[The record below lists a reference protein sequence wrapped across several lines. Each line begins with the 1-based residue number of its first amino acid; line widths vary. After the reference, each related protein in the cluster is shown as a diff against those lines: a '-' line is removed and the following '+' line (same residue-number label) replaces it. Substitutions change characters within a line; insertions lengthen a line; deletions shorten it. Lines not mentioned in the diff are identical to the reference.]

1 MRTRYKQWAVDYL
14 DLHPEL
20 VIKDFS
26 FENPFFQKSI
36 YYEIGSG
43 KGEFI
48 TDYSLKHP
56 NDHFLAVERARTIA
70 GKMAK
75 KLVENECKNVLL
87 FPCDGVDLFE
97 RTPDNSLD
105 GIFLNFVDPW
115 PKKRHAKRRLTYR
128 TFLEQ
133 YFRMLKPGGR
143 IFFKSDNDSL
153 YEFTLEEVSN
163 SQFKIEKNEAD
174 YRFDEVH
181 DSMTGYEEKF
191 RGLGHPIHRII
202 LIKEK

>member
-26 FENPFFQKSI
+26 FIDPFFQQNI

-43 KGEFI
+43 KGEFL

-70 GKMAK
+70 GIMAK
-75 KLVENECKNVLL
+75 RLVDNECNNVRL
-87 FPCDGVDLFE
+87 FPLDGQELFE
-97 RTPDNSLD
+97 KTPDNSLD

-115 PKKRHAKRRLTYR
+115 PKKRHEKRRLTYH

-133 YFRMLKPGGR
+133 YYRMLKPGGK
-143 IFFKSDNDSL
+143 IFFKSDNDGL
-153 YEFTLEEVSN
+153 YEFTLEEVKN
-163 SQFKIEKNEAD
+163 TVFKIEINEPD
-174 YRFDEVH
+174 YQFDEEN
-181 DSMTGYEEKF
+181 DSLTGYEQKF
-191 RGLGHPIHRII
+191 RGIGHPIHRIV
-202 LIKEK
+202 LVKE

>member
-26 FENPFFQKSI
+26 FNDPFFQGSI

-43 KGEFI
+43 KGEFL

-56 NDHFLAVERARTIA
+56 NNHFLAVERARTIA
-70 GKMAK
+70 GMMAK
-75 KLVENECKNVLL
+75 RLVDNECSNVRL
-87 FPCDGVDLFE
+87 FPLDGQELFE
-97 RTPDNSLD
+97 KTPDNSLD

-115 PKKRHAKRRLTYR
+115 PKKRHEKRRLTYH

-133 YFRMLKPGGR
+133 YYRMLKFGGK
-143 IFFKSDNDSL
+143 IFFKSDNDAL
-153 YEFTLEEVSN
+153 YEWTLEEIKN
-163 SQFKIEKNEAD
+163 TPFKIEINEPD
-174 YRFDEVH
+174 YQFDEAN
-181 DSMTGYEEKF
+181 DSLTGYEQKF
-191 RGLGHPIHRII
+191 RGIGHPIHRIV
-202 LIKEK
+202 LIKE